1 MASGQ
6 ADTIKALVLSHDARD
21 LGGVGNFIRILKQR
35 LRPTTTMRRFTNGR
49 RAGESGRPAKLRRMV
64 FDYLRFTLLVLRQ
77 RFDIYHFNPEM
88 DLRSFPRESLFMLIL
103 ILLGKRNFIV
113 FFRGWNWD
121 EFRRINDNPLIRRYA
136 YFVLRRAS
144 RVLVLSESFR
154 DALLEQGLAD
164 SQLVVMTTM
173 FDGRQVKA
181 RDRCESTVNEAP
193 TLLFMA
199 RFVEEKGVYQL
210 LEAVSLLKDRFPKL
224 TLVMGGDGPEM
235 AGLKARANA
244 LGIEDRVRFPGYV
257 RRQEKARVFDE
268 ATIFVFPSYFWEG
281 LPNAVLEAMGA
292 GLPILANPIAGVP
305 EVMSDPENGLFLK
318 DVTAADIAAKL
329 KAMLD
334 DPTYLAETSARN
346 IDKAWSQYESAVVSR
361 RIEDVYRSVM
371 ADVGIAIKPVNQ
383 AV

>member
-6 ADTIKALVLSHDARD
+6 AETIKALVLSHDARD

-35 LRPTTTMRRFTNGR
+35 LRPTTTIRRFINGR
-49 RAGESGRPAKLRRMV
+49 RAGESGRPAKLVRMAR
-64 FDYLRFTLLVLRQ
+64 DYSRFIWLVLRQ
-77 RFDIYHFNPEM
+77 RFDVFHFNPEM

-121 EFRRINDNPLIRRYA
+121 EFERINANPLISRYV
-136 YFVLRRAS
+136 YFVLKRAN
-144 RVLVLSESFR
+144 RIVVLSESFR
-154 DALLEQGLAD
+154 RALLERGLSE
-164 SQLVVMTTM
+164 SQLLIMTTM
-173 FDGRQVKA
+173 FDGRLVKG
-181 RDRCESTVNEAP
+181 RDRSERLETSAP

-199 RFVEEKGVYQL
+199 RFVEQKGVYQL
-210 LEAVSLLKDRFPKL
+210 LEAVDLLKAEFPDL

-235 AGLKARANA
+235 DGLQAKAAELDIA
-244 LGIEDRVRFPGYV
+244 DRVRFPGYV
-257 RRQEKARVFDE
+257 RRDQKAQVFDE

-305 EVMSDPENGLFLK
+305 EVMSAPDNGLFL
-318 DVTAADIAAKL
+318 DEVTPADIADKL
-329 KAMLD
+329 RTMLN
-334 DPTYLAETSARN
+334 DPAYLRATSERN
-346 IDKAWSQYESAVVSR
+346 IDKAWGQYESAVVSR
-361 RIEDVYRSVM
+361 RIEAIYRSVM
-371 ADVGIAIKPVNQ
+371 ADFGVVGKPANQ